1 MKKIEK
7 LIYSV
12 KFLPQALYFGS
23 SALILLIII
32 FDIEF
37 IPIIP
42 VFVIFLYMTYLAI
55 KNYKKSESSEM
66 DKLEKLIYSVKY
78 LPQILYFSSLGWV
91 AYTIY
96 YDIYFDESVTIFGL
110 EWDSPFGEI
119 FFLWFL
125 YITHLAI
132 KNYKSKNEYCGKK
145 KDN

>member
-12 KFLPQALYFGS
+12 KFLPQVLYFGS

-66 DKLEKLIYSVKY
+66 DKLEKRFIPLNIYHR
-78 LPQILYFSSLGWV
+78 
-91 AYTIY
+91 Y
-96 YDIYFDESVTIFGL
+96 Y
-110 EWDSPFGEI
+110 I
-119 FFLWFL
+119 FFSWMGGIYNLL
-125 YITHLAI
+125 
-132 KNYKSKNEYCGKK
+132 
-145 KDN
+145 

>member
-12 KFLPQALYFGS
+12 KFLPQILYFGS
-23 SALILLIII
+23 AALILFIII
-32 FDIEF
+32 FDILF

-42 VFVIFLYMTYLAI
+42 VFIIFLYMTYLAI
-55 KNYKKSESSEM
+55 KNYKKSESRQM

-78 LPQILYFSSLGWV
+78 MPQFLYFSSLSWLI
-91 AYTIY
+91 YTIY
-96 YDIYFDESVTIFGL
+96 YDIYFDKPLTIFGL

-119 FFLWFL
+119 FFFWFL

-132 KNYKSKNEYCGKK
+132 KNYKSIDEYGGKK
-145 KDN
+145 

>member
-7 LIYSV
+7 FIYSV
-12 KFLPQALYFGS
+12 KFLPQVLYFGS

-55 KNYKKSESSEM
+55 KNYKKSESIEM

-91 AYTIY
+91 VYTIY
-96 YDIYFDESVTIFGL
+96 HDIYFDEPVTIFGL

-132 KNYKSKNEYCGKK
+132 KNYKSKNEYGGKK
-145 KDN
+145 

>member
-12 KFLPQALYFGS
+12 KVLPQVLYFGS

-91 AYTIY
+91 VYTIY
-96 YDIYFDESVTIFGL
+96 YDIYFDESVTILGL

-125 YITHLAI
+125 YFTHLAI
-132 KNYKSKNEYCGKK
+132 KNYKSKNEYGGKK
-145 KDN
+145 

>member
-7 LIYSV
+7 FIYSV
-12 KFLPQALYFGS
+12 KFLPQLLYFGS

-55 KNYKKSESSEM
+55 KNYKKSESIEM

-91 AYTIY
+91 VYTIY
-96 YDIYFDESVTIFGL
+96 HDIYFDEPVTIFGL

-132 KNYKSKNEYCGKK
+132 KNYKSKNEYGGKK
-145 KDN
+145 

>member
-12 KFLPQALYFGS
+12 KFLPQVLYFGS

-55 KNYKKSESSEM
+55 KNYKKSESIEM

-91 AYTIY
+91 VYTIY
-96 YDIYFDESVTIFGL
+96 HDIYFDEPVTIFGL

-132 KNYKSKNEYCGKK
+132 KNYKSKNEYGGKK
-145 KDN
+145 

>member
-7 LIYSV
+7 FIYSV
-12 KFLPQALYFGS
+12 KFLPQVLYFGS
-23 SALILLIII
+23 SALILLIIF
-32 FDIEF
+32 FDIKF

-78 LPQILYFSSLGWV
+78 LPQLLYFSSLSLV
-91 AYTIY
+91 IYTIY
-96 YDIYFDESVTIFGL
+96 SSIFLDDSITIFGL
-110 EWDSPFGEI
+110 ERGSPFGEI

-132 KNYKSKNEYCGKK
+132 KNYKSKNEYGGKK
-145 KDN
+145 

>member
-12 KFLPQALYFGS
+12 KFLPQVLYFGS

-42 VFVIFLYMTYLAI
+42 VFVIFLYMTYLAV
-55 KNYKKSESSEM
+55 KNYKKSESIEM

-91 AYTIY
+91 VYTIY
-96 YDIYFDESVTIFGL
+96 HDIYFDEPVTIFGL

-132 KNYKSKNEYCGKK
+132 KNYKSKNEYGGKK
-145 KDN
+145 

>member
-12 KFLPQALYFGS
+12 KFLPEVLYFGS
-23 SALILLIII
+23 SALILLIIF

-42 VFVIFLYMTYLAI
+42 VVVIFLYMTYLAI

-78 LPQILYFSSLGWV
+78 LPQILYFSSLGCV
-91 AYTIY
+91 AY
-96 YDIYFDESVTIFGL
+96 TIFGL

-125 YITHLAI
+125 YITHMAI
-132 KNYKSKNEYCGKK
+132 KNYKSKNEYGGKK
-145 KDN
+145 